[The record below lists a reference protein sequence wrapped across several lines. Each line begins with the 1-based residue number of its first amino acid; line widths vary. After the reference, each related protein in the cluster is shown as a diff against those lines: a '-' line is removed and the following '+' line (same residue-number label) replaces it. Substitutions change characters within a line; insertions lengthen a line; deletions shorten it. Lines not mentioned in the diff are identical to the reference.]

1 MMDSTERYARQTM
14 LREIGPEGQRRL
26 AEASVLVVGVGGLG
40 SPAAFY
46 LTGAGVGR
54 LGLADPDRVSES
66 NLQRQTLYTESQIG
80 RPKTEAARERL
91 SALCSQTRFTCY
103 DEGLTAEN
111 AREVIEGYDLVV
123 DCCDNFPTRYLIDDA
138 CAACGKPWVH
148 GSIGEFQGQVA
159 LFNGRSGRRYAEL
172 YPDREALC
180 VRPRTTS
187 GVLGTV
193 PGVIG
198 TLEASEAIKWIV
210 GFGEPLDGRLF
221 TLDLKTLQT
230 EIITF

>member
-26 AEASVLVVGVGGLG
+26 AGASVLVVGVGGLG
-40 SPAAFY
+40 SPAALY

-91 SALCSQTRFTCY
+91 AALSSQTRFECY
-103 DEGLTAEN
+103 PAGLTAEN
-111 AREVIEGYDLVV
+111 AREVISRYDLVV

-138 CAACGKPWVH
+138 CAECGKPWVH

-159 LFNGRSGRRYAEL
+159 LFNGRSGAAMRSSTPTARRCAPGRGL
-172 YPDREALC
+172 QAACWARCRESS
-180 VRPRTTS
+180 VRSKPRRPSS
-187 GVLGTV
+187 GSS
-193 PGVIG
+193 
-198 TLEASEAIKWIV
+198 ASANRSTDVSSPSI
-210 GFGEPLDGRLF
+210 
-221 TLDLKTLQT
+221 
-230 EIITF
+230 